1 MGSGDFGLQFVPVE
15 QLLFGFKPLLKAFQ
29 ESSIH
34 VWGCVL
40 EGDVRTIEQCN
51 SWLSVDERAR
61 ATRFIRPEDRHQYI
75 LARGGLRKLLS
86 GCTGLDP
93 AAVILQTGPEGK
105 PALGNPGGG
114 LQSVRFNL
122 SHSHGRML
130 VGIAGQRDVGVDLE
144 QICSKTEIMK
154 LAKRFYA
161 PAEFDAIASH
171 DTSGQ
176 SDAFYRHWVAKEA
189 FLKFKGVGLKF
200 PLGQCRVTMA
210 LDGGSAGIHW
220 QKGPAEVERGVV
232 KFLPLPEGWVGAV
245 AAEGTDWTVRLGEWM
260 PD

>member
-1 MGSGDFGLQFVPVE
+1 M
-15 QLLFGFKPLLKAFQ
+15 
-29 ESSIH
+29 
-34 VWGCVL
+34 L
-40 EGDVRTIEQCN
+40 EGGARTIERCH
-51 SWLSVDERAR
+51 SWLSGEERLR
-61 ATRFIRPEDRHQYI
+61 ATRFIRSEDQQQYI
-75 LARGGLRKLLS
+75 LARGGLRLLLS
-86 GCTGLDP
+86 GYTGLDP
-93 AAVILQTGPEGK
+93 AAVIMRQGPEGK
-105 PALGNPGGG
+105 PG
-114 LQSVRFNL
+114 LDDQGIGPQPVRFNL

-171 DTSGQ
+171 DASGQ

-210 LDGGSAGIHW
+210 LAGGSAGIHW
-220 QKGPAEVERGVV
+220 QKGPAEVERGFV
-232 KFLPLPEGWVGAV
+232 KFLPLPDGWVGAV
-245 AAEGTDWTVRLGEWM
+245 AAEGSDWAVRLGEWM
-260 PD
+260 

>member
-1 MGSGDFGLQFVPVE
+1 MRSGDVGLQFLTVE
-15 QLLFGFKPLLKAFQ
+15 QILQGAKPLLKAF
-29 ESSIH
+29 EEPSIH
-34 VWGCVL
+34 VWGYVL
-40 EGDVRTIEQCN
+40 EGGARTIERCH
-51 SWLSVDERAR
+51 SWLSGEERLR
-61 ATRFIRPEDRHQYI
+61 ATRFIRSEDQQQYI
-75 LARGGLRKLLS
+75 LARGGLRLLLS
-86 GCTGLDP
+86 SYTGLDP
-93 AAVILQTGPEGK
+93 AAVIMRQGPEGK
-105 PALGNPGGG
+105 PG
-114 LQSVRFNL
+114 LDDQGIGPQPVRFNL

-171 DTSGQ
+171 DASGQ

-210 LDGGSAGIHW
+210 LAGGSAGIHW
-220 QKGPAEVERGVV
+220 QKGPAEVERGFV
-232 KFLPLPEGWVGAV
+232 KFLPLPDGWVGAV
-245 AAEGTDWTVRLGEWM
+245 AAEGSDWAVRLGEWM
-260 PD
+260 

>member
-1 MGSGDFGLQFVPVE
+1 VRSGDVGLQFLTVE
-15 QLLFGFKPLLKAFQ
+15 QILQGAKPLLKAF
-29 ESSIH
+29 EEPSIH
-34 VWGCVL
+34 VWGYVL
-40 EGDVRTIEQCN
+40 EGGARTIERCH
-51 SWLSVDERAR
+51 SWLSGEERLR
-61 ATRFIRPEDRHQYI
+61 ATRFIRSEDQQQYI
-75 LARGGLRKLLS
+75 LARGGLRLLLS
-86 GCTGLDP
+86 SYTGLDP
-93 AAVILQTGPEGK
+93 AAVIMRQGPEGK
-105 PALGNPGGG
+105 PG
-114 LQSVRFNL
+114 LDDQGIGPQPVRFNL

-171 DTSGQ
+171 DASGQ

-210 LDGGSAGIHW
+210 LAGGSAGIHW
-220 QKGPAEVERGVV
+220 QKGPAEVERGFV
-232 KFLPLPEGWVGAV
+232 KFLPLPDGWVGAV
-245 AAEGTDWTVRLGEWM
+245 AAEGSDWAVRFGEWM
-260 PD
+260 

>member
-1 MGSGDFGLQFVPVE
+1 VRSGDVGLQFLTVE
-15 QLLFGFKPLLKAFQ
+15 QILQGAKPLLKAF
-29 ESSIH
+29 EEPSIH
-34 VWGCVL
+34 VWGYVL
-40 EGDVRTIEQCN
+40 EGGARTIERCH
-51 SWLSVDERAR
+51 SWLSGEERLR
-61 ATRFIRPEDRHQYI
+61 ATRFIRSEDQQQYI
-75 LARGGLRKLLS
+75 LARGGLRLLLS
-86 GCTGLDP
+86 SYTGLDP
-93 AAVILQTGPEGK
+93 AAVIMRQGPEGK
-105 PALGNPGGG
+105 PG
-114 LQSVRFNL
+114 LDDQGIGPQPVRFNL

-161 PAEFDAIASH
+161 PAEFDVIASH

-200 PLGQCRVTMA
+200 PLGQCRMTMA

-220 QKGPAEVERGVV
+220 QKGPAEVERGFV
-232 KFLPLPEGWVGAV
+232 KFLPLPDGWVGAV
-245 AAEGTDWTVRLGEWM
+245 AAEGSDWAVRLGEWM
-260 PD
+260 